1 MGSCI
6 IIAFKDLFDFN
17 FFKVTLIVS
26 SDLLLL
32 AARRVNPFLVY
43 VPILY
48 SFVPNC
54 KGGRTANFGEK
65 TFKFIYYK
73 KMPRPPTI
81 RQKKSTTFPNPK
93 FSSVFRGYKIGTLAG
108 KRLTSQHW
116 DHSFSRFTTF
126 SEKLIFLTP

>member
-17 FFKVTLIVS
+17 FFKMTLIVS

-54 KGGRTANFGEK
+54 KGGRTANFGGK
-65 TFKFIYYK
+65 TLKFIYYK
-73 KMPRPPTI
+73 KFPPPPL
-81 RQKKSTTFPNPK
+81 QLDKKKVLLFPN
-93 FSSVFRGYKIGTLAG
+93 
-108 KRLTSQHW
+108 Q
-116 DHSFSRFTTF
+116 SFQGV
-126 SEKLIFLTP
+126 

>member
-65 TFKFIYYK
+65 TLKFIYYK

-81 RQKKSTTFPNPK
+81 RQKKKVLLFPTQSFLV
-93 FSSVFRGYKIGTLAG
+93 FSGGIK
-108 KRLTSQHW
+108 
-116 DHSFSRFTTF
+116 
-126 SEKLIFLTP
+126 